1 MLTNAVRR
9 STLEVGQLAMGESKK
24 FSTVRMVRVL
34 ALLMLLFLP
43 GIVLAQNCALCYT
56 QAAGSGS
63 RVIRALRSGILILV
77 FPPTAI
83 SIGIAVMAYKRRNQF
98 REE

>member
-1 MLTNAVRR
+1 
-9 STLEVGQLAMGESKK
+9 MGESKK
-24 FSTVRMVRVL
+24 FGTPRIIRVL
-34 ALLMLLFLP
+34 ALLMLFFLP
-43 GIVLAQNCALCYT
+43 GIALGQNCALCYT

-83 SIGIAVMAYKRRNQF
+83 SVGIAVMAYKKRNQF
-98 REE
+98 NAD